1 MMSTITD
8 RWSGEIPADLSDQAS
23 EQRRSAR
30 HTYCHA
36 VEVPEAWSQSATLDE
51 QLVRLSTIEGNDA
64 EFVKS
69 LADQYAKKGE
79 LSQKQLWYV
88 GRLYRKYSDKNYWL
102 RQALLGH
109 NWQQVGFIVHHYN
122 TVLGTFSATNYHKCS
137 KCGLDGET
145 TEFKNYS
152 GD

>member
-1 MMSTITD
+1 MTEARYDVLGIGSAIVDIIAQGIGGDGAVD
-8 RWSGEIPADLSDQAS
+8 RQLS
-23 EQRRSAR
+23 
-30 HTYCHA
+30 
-36 VEVPEAWSQSATLDE
+36 VKVL
-51 QLVRLSTIEGNDA
+51 

-122 TVLGTFSATNYHKCS
+122 TVLGTFSSTNYHKCS

-145 TEFKNYS
+145 TESNNYS

>member
-1 MMSTITD
+1 MSTISD
-8 RWSGEIPADLSDQAS
+8 RWSGEIPADLSDKAS

-36 VEVPEAWSQSATLDE
+36 VEAPEAWSQSATLDE
-51 QLVRLSTIEGNDA
+51 QLVRLSTIEGSDA

-122 TVLGTFSATNYHKCS
+122 TVLGTFSSTNYHKCS

-145 TEFKNYS
+145 TESNNYS